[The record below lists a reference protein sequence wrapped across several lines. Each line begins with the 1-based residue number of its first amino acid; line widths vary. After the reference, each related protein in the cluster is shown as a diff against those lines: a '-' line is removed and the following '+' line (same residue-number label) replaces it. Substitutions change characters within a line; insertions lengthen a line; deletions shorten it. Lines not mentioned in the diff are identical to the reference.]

1 MFFPSIDCITLPPP
15 SDDAI
20 IMRNIA
26 DSEDKLS
33 PQFKAAVP
41 RVIDHIFSNVKP
53 KTGYTTGRMSR
64 MLIAQSQSRYDTEVR
79 LSQKPA
85 HDMLQPVRLFEF
97 EFINKI

>member
-1 MFFPSIDCITLPPP
+1 MPSGGFEEKPSDKVARALKMFFPSIDCITLPPP

-41 RVIDHIFSNVKP
+41 RVIDHIFSKVKP
-53 KTGYTTGRMSR
+53 KTGYTTGRMSW
-64 MLIAQSQSRYDTEVR
+64 
-79 LSQKPA
+79 
-85 HDMLQPVRLFEF
+85 
-97 EFINKI
+97 